1 LRGFSYEFVDTARG
15 GRDQDEEVEMSGR
28 RWRTRL
34 AAAVGSLIL
43 GGGLAVSAAPPAQAA
58 DDTQVLLLLD
68 VSGSMNEKI
77 SSGGTKFAAAKRA
90 LREVADSLPAGTQVG
105 LRVYGS
111 EIAEP
116 KDENP
121 KACTDTELVLPIG
134 PLDKGKMNDAVDSFT
149 AQGET
154 PIAYSLQQSVKDFG
168 DDGKRVLVL
177 ISDGEETCAKDPCPT
192 AKKLAKSGVDLQ
204 FNAIGLDV
212 GAKARKQLQC
222 ITKAGDGNYYDAGNT
237 SDLND
242 ALRRITQRALRPFQ
256 VTGIPVE
263 GTEDAGSA
271 PQIGPGQYKDRYDAS
286 TIERYYRITR
296 TPGSTVTASIGSIVR
311 PYPRQNAEQW
321 TMTMTTPDGV
331 ACATTQATTGSWKA
345 VTPFGASI
353 SSAQVDGATRK
364 PRAACET
371 APELT
376 LSLKRQSLLGNDDD
390 VAVEV
395 VVAEEP
401 EITNMASLPEP
412 VTGYDGKTGRVK
424 AGKASAVLGGTSFSN
439 ATEVSSGTYTDS
451 MATGETVF
459 YRVRLQPGQ
468 RVRATATTPAPKSS
482 WHLAPAEAIT
492 TRVMLYSPSRTLLT
506 SQEDNQQGD
515 GSVTV
520 SAGSPQVRVR
530 NREAPVSLSWGA
542 PSVSTASQAGDY
554 YVAVQVDPLQNYLT
568 GRVMPTRVAI
578 AVDGAPAGLPEYAA
592 PASPTPTPD
601 PSASTTPATT
611 AEPSDQPGG
620 SSPAEDAD
628 GVPTWL
634 TVAGVAVVAAAAG
647 AAGVLLA
654 RRRSGLIDSDRSRP
668 QRR

>member
-1 LRGFSYEFVDTARG
+1 
-15 GRDQDEEVEMSGR
+15 MSGR

-34 AAAVGSLIL
+34 AAAAGSLLL
-43 GGGLAVSAAPPAQAA
+43 GGGLAVSAAPPAQA
-58 DDTQVLLLLD
+58 DENTQVLLLLD

-90 LREVADSLPAGTQVG
+90 LRDVADALPAGTQVG

-134 PLDKGKMNDAVDSFT
+134 PLNKAKMNDAVDSFT
-149 AQGET
+149 AKGET
-154 PIAYSLQQSVKDFG
+154 PIAHSLQQSVKDFG
-168 DDGKRVLVL
+168 GDGKRVLVL

-204 FNAIGLDV
+204 FNAIGLEV
-212 GAKARKQLQC
+212 GAKARQQLQC
-222 ITKAGDGNYYDAGNT
+222 ITKAGDGNYYDAENT
-237 SDLND
+237 DDLTD

-256 VTGIPVE
+256 VTGTPVQ
-263 GTEDAGSA
+263 GTEDVESA
-271 PQIGPGQYKDRYDAS
+271 PPLGPGQYKDRYDAS

-321 TMTMTTPDGV
+321 TMTLTTPDGV

-345 VTPFGASI
+345 VTPFGASV

-364 PRAACET
+364 PAPAACAT

-390 VAVEV
+390 VAVEI

-401 EITNMASLPEP
+401 EITNLSALPEP
-412 VTGYDGKTGRVK
+412 VTDYDGETGRVK
-424 AGKASAVLGGTSFSN
+424 VGKVSAVLGGTSFSN
-439 ATEVSSGTYTDS
+439 ATEVSPATYTDS

-468 RVRATATTPAPKSS
+468 RVRATATTPAPKTS
-482 WHLAPAEAIT
+482 WHLASAELVT
-492 TRVMLYSPSRTLLT
+492 SRVMLYSPSRTLLT
-506 SQEDNQQGD
+506 SQEANLQGD

-520 SAGSPQVRVR
+520 SAASPQVRVR
-530 NREAPVSLSWGA
+530 NREAAVSPSWGT

-554 YVAVQVDPLQNYLT
+554 YVAVQVDPLQSYLT
-568 GRVMPTRVAI
+568 GRVMRTRVAI
-578 AVDGAPAGLPEYAA
+578 AVDGSPTGLPEYAA
-592 PASPTPTPD
+592 AASPTPTPD
-601 PSASTTPATT
+601 PTEPTPAGTP
-611 AEPSDQPGG
+611 EPSDQDGGG
-620 SSPAEDAD
+620 SPSEDTG

-634 TVAGVAVVAAAAG
+634 TVTGVAVVAAAAG
-647 AAGVLLA
+647 AGGVLLA
-654 RRRSGLIDSDRSRP
+654 RRRSG
-668 QRR
+668 

>member
-1 LRGFSYEFVDTARG
+1 
-15 GRDQDEEVEMSGR
+15 MSGR
-28 RWRTRL
+28 RWRVRL
-34 AAAVGSLIL
+34 AAAAGSLLL
-43 GGGLAVSAAPPAQAA
+43 GGGLALSAAPPAQA
-58 DDTQVLLLLD
+58 DDNTKVLLLLD

-77 SSGGTKFAAAKRA
+77 SSGGSKFAAAKRA
-90 LREVADSLPAGTQVG
+90 LREVADALPAGTQVG

-134 PLDKGKMNDAVDSFT
+134 PLNKAKMNDAVDSFT
-149 AQGET
+149 AKGET
-154 PIAYSLQQSVKDFG
+154 PIAYSLQQSVKDLG

-222 ITKAGDGNYYDAGNT
+222 ITKAGDGNYYDADNT
-237 SDLND
+237 GDLND

-256 VTGIPVE
+256 VTGTPVQ
-263 GTEDAGSA
+263 GTEDAESA
-271 PQIGPGQYKDRYDAS
+271 PPIRPGQYQDRYDTS
-286 TIERYYRITR
+286 TIERYYRIPR

-321 TMTMTTPDGV
+321 TMTLATPDGV
-331 ACATTQATTGSWKA
+331 ACASTQATTGSWKA

-353 SSAQVDGATRK
+353 SSAQVDGATQK
-364 PRAACET
+364 PAPEACQS

-376 LSLKRQSLLGNDDD
+376 MSLKRQSLLGNDDD
-390 VAVEV
+390 VAVEI

-401 EITNMASLPEP
+401 AITNLAELPKP

-424 AGKASAVLGGTSFSN
+424 VGKASAVLGGTSFSN
-439 ATEVSSGTYTDS
+439 ATEVSPATYTDS

-459 YRVRLQPGQ
+459 YRVRLEPGQ
-468 RVRATATTPAPKSS
+468 RLRATATTPAPKTS
-482 WHLAPAEAIT
+482 WHLAPAELVT
-492 TRVMLYSPSRTLLT
+492 SRVMLYSPSRTLLT
-506 SQEDNQQGD
+506 SQEANLQGD

-520 SAGSPQVRVR
+520 SAASPQVRVR
-530 NREAPVSLSWGA
+530 NREAPVSQSWGT

-554 YVAVQVDPLQNYLT
+554 YIAVQVDPLQSYLT
-568 GRVMPTRVAI
+568 GRVMRTRVAI
-578 AVDGAPAGLPEYAA
+578 AVDGSPAGLPEYAA
-592 PASPTPTPD
+592 AASPTPTSD
-601 PSASTTPATT
+601 PTEPTPAGTP
-611 AEPSDQPGG
+611 EPSDQPGSG
-620 SSPAEDAD
+620 SPPEDTG

-634 TVAGVAVVAAAAG
+634 TVTGVAVVAAAAG
-647 AAGVLLA
+647 AGGVLLA
-654 RRRSGLIDSDRSRP
+654 RRRSG
-668 QRR
+668 

>member
-1 LRGFSYEFVDTARG
+1 
-15 GRDQDEEVEMSGR
+15 MSGR

-34 AAAVGSLIL
+34 AAAAGSLLL
-43 GGGLAVSAAPPAQAA
+43 GGGLAVSAAPPAQA
-58 DDTQVLLLLD
+58 DENTQVLLLLD

-90 LREVADSLPAGTQVG
+90 LRDVADALPAGTQVG

-134 PLDKGKMNDAVDSFT
+134 PLNKAKMNDAVDSFT
-149 AQGET
+149 AKGET
-154 PIAYSLQQSVKDFG
+154 PIAHSLQQSVKDFG
-168 DDGKRVLVL
+168 GDGKRVLVL

-204 FNAIGLDV
+204 FNAIGLEV
-212 GAKARKQLQC
+212 GAKARQQLQC
-222 ITKAGDGNYYDAGNT
+222 ITKAGDGNYYDAENT
-237 SDLND
+237 DDLTD

-256 VTGIPVE
+256 VTGTPVQ
-263 GTEDAGSA
+263 GTEDVESA
-271 PQIGPGQYKDRYDAS
+271 PPLGRGQYKDRYDAS

-321 TMTMTTPDGV
+321 TMTLTTPDGV

-345 VTPFGASI
+345 VTPFGASV

-364 PRAACET
+364 PAPAACAT

-390 VAVEV
+390 VAVEI

-401 EITNMASLPEP
+401 EITNLSALPEP
-412 VTGYDGKTGRVK
+412 VTDYDGETGRVK
-424 AGKASAVLGGTSFSN
+424 VGKVSAVLGGTSFSN
-439 ATEVSSGTYTDS
+439 ATEVSPATYTDS

-468 RVRATATTPAPKSS
+468 RVRATATTPAPKTS
-482 WHLAPAEAIT
+482 WHLASAELVT
-492 TRVMLYSPSRTLLT
+492 SRVMLYSPSRTLLT
-506 SQEDNQQGD
+506 SQEANLQGD

-520 SAGSPQVRVR
+520 SAASPQVRVR
-530 NREAPVSLSWGA
+530 NREAAVSPSWGT

-554 YVAVQVDPLQNYLT
+554 YVAVQVDPLQSYLT
-568 GRVMPTRVAI
+568 GRVMRTRVAI
-578 AVDGAPAGLPEYAA
+578 AVDGSPTGLPEYAA
-592 PASPTPTPD
+592 AASPTPTPD
-601 PSASTTPATT
+601 PTEPTPAGTP
-611 AEPSDQPGG
+611 EPSDQGGGG
-620 SSPAEDAD
+620 SPSEDTG

-634 TVAGVAVVAAAAG
+634 TVTGVAVVAAAAG
-647 AAGVLLA
+647 AGGVLLA
-654 RRRSGLIDSDRSRP
+654 RRRSG
-668 QRR
+668 